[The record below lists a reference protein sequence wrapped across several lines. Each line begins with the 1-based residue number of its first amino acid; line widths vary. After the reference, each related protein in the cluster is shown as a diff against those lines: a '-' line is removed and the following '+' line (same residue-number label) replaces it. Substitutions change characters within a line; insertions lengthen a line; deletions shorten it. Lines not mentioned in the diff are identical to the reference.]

1 MSAARPTAGVGS
13 GIQDS
18 VSVDTA
24 FAARYKRGVPI
35 TARSW
40 NPARP
45 RTLDAMPGSKPGE
58 IVLYTEVTTTCS
70 HRCDFCPIHLVERH
84 GNIQPDVQRA
94 VVNLI
99 SSYPDHK
106 FVVYPHLVGEPLLF
120 PGLVEY
126 LRNLAALPN
135 VELWLCT
142 NGVFL
147 DESRLQE
154 FEAAGLKNIWFCHV
168 LRHAGR
174 LSPTHWFHRF
184 ETARRNSVAPEA
196 SFKIRQNPRRSLF
209 PGDRR
214 NRSANREKS
223 NVTLD
228 PATFHPWQPRPMS
241 RQQGRSISFFDHGKF
256 RERDIT
262 ASIDGEVGSDW
273 RDYNL
278 RNLWET
284 SETWIGRGSCARLMP
299 GSLMF

>member
-1 MSAARPTAGVGS
+1 
-13 GIQDS
+13 
-18 VSVDTA
+18 
-24 FAARYKRGVPI
+24 
-35 TARSW
+35 
-40 NPARP
+40 
-45 RTLDAMPGSKPGE
+45 MPGSKPGE

-154 FEAAGLKNIWFCHV
+154 FEAAGLKNIWFSMFYAMPDGYR
-168 LRHAGR
+168 RHTG
-174 LSPTHWFHRF
+174 SDRF
-184 ETARRNSVAPEA
+184 ETARRNLRGLLEHHSKFDKIHVVLFSPATEGIEA
-196 SFKIRQNPRRSLF
+196 QI
-209 PGDRR
+209 
-214 NRSANREKS
+214 REKS
-223 NVTLD
+223 NVTLQIRR
-228 PATFHPWQPRPMS
+228 PVHPWQS
-241 RQQGRSISFFDHGKF
+241 EGRWYDRKVVRFLFSTMAKF
-256 RERDIT
+256 RTKYIT
-262 ASIDGEVGSDW
+262 VSIDGEVGFDW

-278 RNLWET
+278 RNSLGN
-284 SETWIGRGSCARLMP
+284 IRNLDRARIMRQVDAGVIDVLRRGIYDLRRRFGGARRKGHLSP
-299 GSLMF
+299 KV